1 MSDAQSDFHPAIEKL
16 RAQFGEAI
24 VEVHAHRGDHTVV
37 VSPERYHEAVAFLHR
52 DPECSYDFM
61 TDLSGLDRLRLQ
73 ESPRFEV
80 IVHLYSTAH
89 NDRLRIKTRPTD
101 DVNPTVDTITDIF
114 PAANWPEREVWDMFG
129 VKLTGHPNLKRILL
143 YEEFVGHPLRKD
155 YPVNKRQPL
164 VVERPVHDTH
174 NPRLFYT

>member
-1 MSDAQSDFHPAIEKL
+1 MSETPSSVHPAIEKL
-16 RAQFGEAI
+16 RAQFGGAI
-24 VEVHAHRGDHTVV
+24 IDAHAHRGDHTAV
-37 VSPERYHEAVAFLHR
+37 VSPERYHEAVAFLR
-52 DPECSYDFM
+52 QDSDCSYDFL
-61 TDLSGLDRLRLQ
+61 TDLSGLDRMRLH

-80 IVHLYSTAH
+80 IVHLYSTAR
-89 NDRLRIKTRPTD
+89 NDRIRIKTRPAD
-101 DVNPTVDTITDIF
+101 DANPTLDTITDIY

-129 VKLTGHPNLKRILL
+129 VRFAGHPNMKRILL

-164 VVERPVHDTH
+164 VVERPVHDDH